1 MANMRV
7 VVVGSTGVLGRYVI
21 PHLLERNHRVRAV
34 VRDESRAKLLRH
46 MGAEV
51 VLGDILDAAS
61 MISATADSDAVLHIA
76 TVIVQAATTIA
87 LPRDP
92 REWHQNDRVRREGT
106 TNLLRAAEKNRVRRY
121 IQQSTTFIYG
131 DHGHEI
137 VNEAVH
143 IPPVTV
149 PHRQSTVDMEAFVK
163 ASPLDWVILRGGAF
177 YGAGTGAE
185 DGWRISAR
193 EGKLQM
199 PGDGSALISLCHVTD
214 VAHAFVM
221 AFEHAPPC
229 SVFNIVDD
237 EPVSYRDVLSFVA
250 AQMDA
255 SEPQTKPDLSMLSLG
270 CSNARF
276 KAEVGWSP
284 AYPTFRSGLAM

>member
-1 MANMRV
+1 MRV
-7 VVVGSTGVLGRYVI
+7 AVVGSTGVLGRYLI
-21 PHLLERNHRVRAV
+21 PRLLERNHRVRAV

-61 MISATADSDAVLHIA
+61 MMRTTANSDAVIHIA

-87 LPRDP
+87 PPRDA
-92 REWHQNDRVRREGT
+92 REWRQNDRVRREGT
-106 TNLLRAAEKNRVRRY
+106 THLLRAVEKNRVQRY

-137 VNEAVH
+137 VDESVH
-143 IPPVTV
+143 SHSTTI
-149 PHRQSTVDMEAFVK
+149 PHRRSTADMEAFVK
-163 ASPLDWVILRGGAF
+163 DSPLDWVILRGGAF

-214 VAHAFVM
+214 MARAFVM
-221 AFEHAPPC
+221 ALEQAP
-229 SVFNIVDD
+229 SRRVFNIVDD
-237 EPVSYRDVLSFVA
+237 EPVSYCDLLSFVA
-250 AQMDA
+250 AQMGA
-255 SEPQTKPDLSMLSLG
+255 PEPQTQPDLSMLSLG

-276 KAEVGWSP
+276 KSEVGWSP
-284 AYPTFRSGLAM
+284 AYSTFRSGLAM